1 MAEITYKGKAIEVL
15 KPSGMFQYYSDK
27 EGRFL
32 KFDELDS
39 AKKSIDK
46 EGKKITESK
55 KITLN
60 EFRAL
65 VKHIIKEETE
75 NNELNYKE
83 WNPNIPYGILQKLE
97 NFGSSC
103 FRPTDSR
110 TCSSYYILPDGFIV
124 GGSSNYSLLPP
135 VYGGLIK
142 INGRLFNRDNKDVTE
157 KYQEEAS
164 EYAELSDSL
173 KEFFNLV

>member
-65 VKHIIKEETE
+65 VKHIIKEEIETSQ
-75 NNELNYKE
+75 LNYDD
-83 WNPNIPYGILQKLE
+83 WNPYIPIKILEKLE
-97 NFGSSC
+97 PFGSSC
-103 FRPTDSR
+103 FRAQDSR
-110 TCSSYYILPDGFIV
+110 TCVGYYKLPDGYIV
-124 GGSSNYSLLPP
+124 GGTSNYSLISP
-135 VYGGLIK
+135 YTGGLIK
-142 INGRLFNRDNKDVTE
+142 KNGRLFERDGRDVTE
-157 KYQEEAS
+157 RYKEEAS
-164 EYAELSDSL
+164 EYAKLSDSL